1 VNRGSGES
9 VNCKNRESDAEDS
22 LAFHEGVLR
31 GVVVGSG
38 ADVTPRIFYENFIA
52 VMVNIDGNDRKDE
65 APHTSLMVPF
75 NDSRAPANKLA
86 PQPDPQHEQ
95 RGG

>member
-1 VNRGSGES
+1 
-9 VNCKNRESDAEDS
+9 
-22 LAFHEGVLR
+22 LAFHDGVLR

-52 VMVNIDGNDRKDE
+52 MMVNIDGNDRKDN
-65 APHTSLMVPF
+65 APHASMMVAF
-75 NDSRAPANKLA
+75 NDSGATANKLA

-95 RGG
+95 REG